1 MLDDKPL
8 YKHDC
13 NACRFL
19 GRYTYDAPLV
29 EGTQEMTVDLYICPQ
44 NGRPTVLARASS
56 EGPDYSS
63 FPLSI
68 LWRQPVSKELSTYAP
83 ALFEAVRRRDLRPVL
98 GRPRLAVAVR
108 HLARLNAGG
117 ARDDRVR
124 APRRDDPRDRPAAR
138 RVAGVRHGALAC
150 AFRAAA
156 EVALKNGITEKEFL
170 RTAWACFRWEQDG
183 ALPDIVPPKSWPPD
197 VPGFPEELF
206 WTPPPDHD
214 DSPEA
219 VAVRLA
225 AGEESDRRY
234 DIRRNELLELEDED
248 FHPEREEG
256 A

>member
-83 ALFEAVRRRDLRPVL
+83 ALFEAVRRLGVQRVL
-98 GRPRLAVAVR
+98 GTITCKGSSFAVLDVTPRSSEGLLSDMEHYR
-108 HLARLNAGG
+108 LHL
-117 ARDDRVR
+117 DD
-124 APRRDDPRDRPAAR
+124 
-138 RVAGVRHGALAC
+138 G
-150 AFRAAA
+150 
-156 EVALKNGITEKEFL
+156 
-170 RTAWACFRWEQDG
+170 
-183 ALPDIVPPKSWPPD
+183 
-197 VPGFPEELF
+197 EELTVVQDDGQFLVFGGRIKPLFIVEDAQHF
-206 WTPPPDHD
+206 W
-214 DSPEA
+214 SEA
-219 VAVRLA
+219 QRLLSEA
-225 AGEESDRRY
+225 KQ
-234 DIRRNELLELEDED
+234 RNEQVLKISG
-248 FHPEREEG
+248 ER
-256 A
+256 